1 MKHNNQK
8 RREEGERGVRG
19 ERTEKGREGC
29 ERSERREERRKI
41 GSLERKGEERVGE
54 KDRRERG
61 WRGG

>member
-1 MKHNNQK
+1 M
-8 RREEGERGVRG
+8 
-19 ERTEKGREGC
+19 TETGREGC

-41 GSLERKGEERVGE
+41 GAQERKGEERAGE